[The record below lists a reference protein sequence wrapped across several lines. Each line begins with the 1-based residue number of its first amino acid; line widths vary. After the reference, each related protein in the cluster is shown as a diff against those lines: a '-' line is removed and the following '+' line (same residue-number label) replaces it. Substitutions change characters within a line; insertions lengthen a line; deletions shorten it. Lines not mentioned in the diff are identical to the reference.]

1 MKKVLAGLEPAR
13 VFEIFEHLSS
23 VPHGSGNTEAVSRL
37 ACEYARE
44 QGLDAVRDAL
54 GNVII
59 KKGATPGFEGHP
71 AVLLQAH
78 LDMVCAAT
86 PGEGIDMTR
95 DPVKLVTNGEEIWAD
110 RTSLGADDMIGVA
123 CALAAACDPDAVHP
137 PLEIL
142 LTIDEETGMDGAEGL
157 DPSMISARRLINL
170 DSEDEGVITAGCA
183 GGRTLSGRL
192 PQKRRRL
199 PADCE
204 FLRVKLSGLQGGHSG
219 AEIDR
224 ERGNSNLLSAR
235 MICEIAEF
243 RPRLCDFSGGTF
255 DNVIPSETVFTL
267 ALPAATSKAAAE
279 AIERSAARIGEEYAA
294 SEPGFTVEVSPAERQ
309 PSAVT
314 EEDTLRAAGML
325 SLLPNGVMNMNIEL
339 GGLVE
344 TSLST
349 GGVHL
354 DGGILTFRTLVRS
367 SAPVSRKN
375 EIARRVAAI
384 AALHGATVKSEG
396 DFPAWIYRSDS
407 PLLRTAREAYKRVSG
422 TEARVYATHGGLE
435 CGILADKLEGLDC
448 VSIGPDMRDIHS
460 TGETLNVASVGRLYR
475 YLLEI
480 LKSL

>member
-1 MKKVLAGLEPAR
+1 MKRVLEGLEPAR

-23 VPHGSGNTEAVSRL
+23 VPHGSGNTGAVSRL

-44 QGLDAVRDAL
+44 HGLEAERDAL

-59 KKGATPGFEGHP
+59 KKAATPGFESRP

-86 PGEGIDMTR
+86 PGEGIDMVR
-95 DPVKLVTNGEEIWAD
+95 DPVKLMTNGSEIWAD

-123 CALAAACDPDAVHP
+123 CAMAVACDPDAVHP

-142 LTIDEETGMDGAEGL
+142 LTVDEETGMYGAEGL

-183 GGRTLSGRL
+183 GGRTLAGRL
-192 PQKRRRL
+192 PLKRRRISEG
-199 PADCE
+199 CE

-224 ERGNSNLLSAR
+224 ERGNSNLLAAR
-235 MICEIAEF
+235 IICEIAGF
-243 RPRLCDFSGGTF
+243 RPRLCAFSGGTF
-255 DNVIPSETVFTL
+255 DNVIPSETIFTL
-267 ALPAATSKAAAE
+267 ALPAGKSGEAAE
-279 AIERSAARIGEEYAA
+279 AIKRSAARIAEEYAA
-294 SEPGFTVEVSPAERQ
+294 SEPGFTIEVSPAERFS
-309 PSAVT
+309 SAVT

-339 GGLVE
+339 EGLVE

-354 DGGILTFRTLVRS
+354 DGGIMTFRTLVRS
-367 SAPVSRKN
+367 SAPASRKN

-384 AALHGATVKSEG
+384 AALHGATVVTEG

-407 PLLRTAREAYKRVSG
+407 PLLRTACEAYKRVSG
-422 TEARVYATHGGLE
+422 AEARVYATHGGLE

-448 VSIGPDMRDIHS
+448 VSIGPNMRDIHS
-460 TGETLNVASVGRLYR
+460 TGETLDVASVGRLYV
-475 YLLEI
+475 YLSEI